1 MSKRILVFPCGS
13 EIGLEIHR
21 AMRHSRH
28 FELVGGASTDDHGR
42 FVYEEF
48 LGNLPFHDDP
58 TFPARMAEVIREH
71 RIDAVYPTMD
81 AVAETLQNLA
91 GRLGVRVIGSDAR
104 ATALC
109 ASKRATYDLVAGS
122 IPLPGT
128 YLALSDVEIYPIFI
142 KPDRGYGARNCLRA
156 DTEEAAH
163 EFVSRA
169 KPGEILLLEYLPG
182 REWTVDCFTD
192 RHGVLRFH
200 GVRQRNRISNG
211 ISVNTSPS
219 EEFAEEFAH
228 WAQAIN
234 DLLKPRGA
242 WFFQARQDTAGL
254 PRLLEIAARLGG
266 SSGLFRCQGVN
277 FALLSAFDAF
287 EHDVEIALNTY
298 RIELDRAL
306 GNRYKVHIDYSH
318 VFVDLD
324 DCLVVHGRL
333 NHQLVGFLYQAL
345 AAGKRLTLITRHA
358 QDPAETLRKLRLRDL
373 FDQIVHITDGS
384 PKSAY
389 IVTAD
394 AILIDDSFAERHEV
408 ALRCGIPTF
417 SPDMIEALLHS

>member
-21 AMRHSRH
+21 AMRHSKH
-28 FELVGGASTDDHGR
+28 FELVGGASTNDHGR
-42 FVYEEF
+42 FVYEEV
-48 LGNLPFHDDP
+48 LGDLPFHDDP
-58 TFPARMAEVIREH
+58 AFPARLAETLHEY

-81 AVAETLQNLA
+81 AVAETLQSLA
-91 GRLGVRVIGSDAR
+91 ARLHVRVIGSNAR

-109 ASKRATYDLVAGS
+109 ASKSATYDLLAGN
-122 IPLPGT
+122 IPLPRRYPT
-128 YLALSDVEIYPIFI
+128 LSEVDSYPIFI

-156 DTEEAAH
+156 DTPDAAQA
-163 EFVSRA
+163 FIARA
-169 KPGEILLLEYLPG
+169 TQGEMLLLEYLPG

-192 RHGVLRFH
+192 RHGMLRFH

-219 EEFAEEFAH
+219 EDFAEEFAR

-242 WFFQARQDTAGL
+242 WFFQARQDTTEQ
-254 PRLLEIAARLGG
+254 PRLLEVAARLGG

-287 EHDVEIALNTY
+287 DHDVRIATNAY
-298 RIELDRAL
+298 NIELDRAL
-306 GNRYKVHIDYSH
+306 GNHYKVGICYTDI
-318 VFVDLD
+318 FVDLD
-324 DCLVVHGRL
+324 DCLVIRGRL
-333 NHQLVGFLYQAL
+333 NHQLVGFLYKAVGD
-345 AAGKRLTLITRHA
+345 GKRITLLTRHA
-358 QDPAETLRKLRLRDL
+358 QNLEETIRRLRIREL
-373 FDQIVHITDGS
+373 FDHIKHITDDT

-389 IVTAD
+389 ID
-394 AILIDDSFAERHEV
+394 APAAIFIDDSFAERSDV
-408 ALRCGIPTF
+408 ARRLGIPVF
-417 SPDMIEALLHS
+417 APDMVECLT

>member
-1 MSKRILVFPCGS
+1 MSKRLLVFPCGS

-21 AMRHSRH
+21 AMRHSGH

-42 FVYEEF
+42 FVYEEYV
-48 LGNLPFHDDP
+48 GNLPFHDDP
-58 TFPARMAEVIREH
+58 VFPARMAEVIRER

-91 GRLGVRVIGSDAR
+91 GRLGVRIIGSDAR

-122 IPLPGT
+122 IPLPRT
-128 YLALSDVEIYPIFI
+128 YPALSDVETYPIFI

-156 DTEEAAH
+156 DTEEAAS
-163 EFVSRA
+163 EFISRA
-169 KPGEILLLEYLPG
+169 KPGGMLLLEYLPG

-200 GVRQRNRISNG
+200 GVRQRNRITNG

-228 WAQAIN
+228 WAHAIN

-242 WFFQARQDTAGL
+242 WFFQARQDTAGQ

-287 EHDVEIALNTY
+287 EHDVEIELNAY

-306 GNRYKVHIDYSH
+306 GNRYKIDIQYTD

-324 DCLVVHGRL
+324 DCLVIRGRL
-333 NHQLVGFLYQAL
+333 NHQLVGFLYKASGE
-345 AAGKRLTLITRHA
+345 GKRITLLTRHA
-358 QDPAETLRKLRLRDL
+358 QNPDETLRRLRIREL
-373 FDQIVHITDGS
+373 FDHIAHISNDI

-389 IVTAD
+389 ID
-394 AILIDDSFAERHEV
+394 APAAIFIDDSHRERAEVVRI
-408 ALRCGIPTF
+408 RRIPAF
-417 SPDMIEALLHS
+417 SPDMVEALL

>member
-21 AMRHSRH
+21 SMRHSKH
-28 FELVGGASTDDHGR
+28 FELVGGASTNDHGR

-58 TFPARMAEVIREH
+58 TFPARLAEVLHEY

-81 AVAETLQNLA
+81 AVAETLQNLS
-91 GRLGVRVIGSDAR
+91 GRLGVRVIGSNAR
-104 ATALC
+104 TTTLC
-109 ASKRATYDLVAGS
+109 ASKSATYDLLADC
-122 IPLPGT
+122 IPLPKR
-128 YLALSDVEIYPIFI
+128 YPALSDVDSYPIFI

-156 DTEEAAH
+156 VTPDAAQ
-163 EFVSRA
+163 EFIARA
-169 KPGEILLLEYLPG
+169 RQGEMLLLEYLPG
-182 REWTVDCFTD
+182 LEWTVDCFTD
-192 RHGVLRFH
+192 RHGMLCFH

-219 EEFAEEFAH
+219 GDFAEEFAR
-228 WAQAIN
+228 WAQDIN

-242 WFFQARQDTAGL
+242 WFFQARQDTTEQ
-254 PRLLEIAARLGG
+254 PRLLEVAARLGG

-287 EHDVEIALNTY
+287 EHDVEIELNTY

-306 GNRYKVHIDYSH
+306 GNRYKIDIQYTD

-324 DCLVVHGRL
+324 DCLVVRGRL
-333 NHQLVGFLYQAL
+333 NHQLVGFLYKASGD
-345 AAGKRLTLITRHA
+345 GKRITLLTRHA
-358 QDPAETLRKLRLRDL
+358 QNPDETLRRLRIREL
-373 FDQIVHITDGS
+373 FDRIAHISDDM

-389 IVTAD
+389 ID
-394 AILIDDSFAERHEV
+394 APAAIFIDDSHRERAEVVRI
-408 ALRCGIPTF
+408 RRIPAF
-417 SPDMIEALLHS
+417 SPDMVEALL